1 MSHAIHR
8 PKVSLLLMTLIIG
21 ALGALGVS
29 SALAES
35 PPNPPSRFVGKVT
48 VNGAP
53 ATAGTTIEA
62 VIGTTTCGLGS
73 VFMAGSE
80 ARYVV
85 DSPALDPGANP
96 NCGTDGA
103 VVTFRVAGSLANETG
118 SWKNYQLNPVNLTVG
133 GATVVTPTATVPP
146 TGTGATATPSRV
158 PSAPASGTGPSQGS
172 GLDLWVVVPIL
183 GAALAVSGGLFAVR
197 ARNTR

>member
-1 MSHAIHR
+1 MTHAIHR

-103 VVTFRVAGSLANETG
+103 VVTFRVAGSQANETG

-133 GATVVTPTATVPP
+133 GAAATPTATTPA
-146 TGTGATATPSRV
+146 GATATPSRV
-158 PSAPASGTGPSQGS
+158 PSAPASGNGPLG
-172 GLDLWVVVPIL
+172 GGGGDLWVIVSVL
-183 GAALAVSGGLFAVR
+183 GAALTVSGGVFALR
-197 ARNTR
+197 ARQAAK

>member
-133 GATVVTPTATVPP
+133 GATVATPTATAPP
-146 TGTGATATPSRV
+146 AGATATPSRV

-197 ARNTR
+197 ARNAR

>member
-133 GATVVTPTATVPP
+133 GTVATPTATAPP
-146 TGTGATATPSRV
+146 AGATATPSRV

>member
-8 PKVSLLLMTLIIG
+8 TKVSLLLMTLIIG

-133 GATVVTPTATVPP
+133 GTTVATPTATAPP
-146 TGTGATATPSRV
+146 TGATATPSRV

>member
-133 GATVVTPTATVPP
+133 GATVATPTATAPP
-146 TGTGATATPSRV
+146 PGATATPSRV
-158 PSAPASGTGPSQGS
+158 PSAPASGTGPSRGS

-197 ARNTR
+197 ARNAR